1 MARKKTI
8 TYMDENLMRSAKIL
22 AAKRNGKIYEVFED
36 ALRRYLEKAD
46 WPGTIARSRG
56 TTARTSGNPGRESRS
71 ISVVRTQPL
80 ASGSRKSSTPPSARH

>member
-46 WPGTIARSRG
+46 WPGTSCEEPRDYGAHEWEPRQRI
-56 TTARTSGNPGRESRS
+56 
-71 ISVVRTQPL
+71 PL
-80 ASGSRKSSTPPSARH
+80 LFGGQDPTLGERFEEELYPS